1 VADGMHNPP
10 KQAPHSIDAEMS
22 TLGGMMLNNDAI
34 DEVRDLLTEG
44 DFYMHA
50 HQLVYAVILD
60 LATKGQPVDFLTVK
74 QALIDN
80 GKLEEAGGI
89 AYIGTLANDT
99 PSAANVVPY
108 AQRVLEKSRMRG
120 LIATGQ
126 RIADI
131 GFRPEG
137 RTADELLEE
146 AQSLVAGIQRDDA
159 DGGMQEIGA
168 GVDEWNRDLEER
180 TQSQRG
186 GMSTP
191 WTELTDAIAGIEDG
205 DLIIVGGRPGTGK
218 TTFALQLAEHIA
230 SRYGPAGGFSLE
242 MPTKQWLSSLVA
254 ALGRVNAFLLRTPHM
269 LSRED
274 WDNVARAT
282 GVVRTLPFYVDD
294 RSANIQQLRQRARKL
309 QRKLKRKGLR
319 LRVLV
324 VDFIQKAAE
333 ASSRSSNRA
342 EQVKMVSDG
351 LKKLGKELGC
361 AIIAISQNSR
371 DQEKAPTPR
380 PPRMSDLAEGNI
392 ESDADIVIMLH
403 RPILADENYPW
414 KDLALA
420 IICKQRSGPL
430 KTVDLKF
437 EGEYRRYADWDGPTR
452 EERAEMAKPSGTSG
466 GFKKKKDATDAQKYA
481 EATGAA

>member
-1 VADGMHNPP
+1 MADGMLNPP
-10 KQAPHSIDAEMS
+10 KQPPHSLDAEMS

-34 DEVRDLLTEG
+34 DEVRELVSEG

-50 HQLVYAVILD
+50 HQLIYVVILE
-60 LATKGQPVDFLTVK
+60 LAAGGGPVDFLTVCQRLNDK
-74 QALIDN
+74 
-80 GKLEEAGGI
+80 KLLHEAGDR
-89 AYIGTLANDT
+89 AYVGTLANDT

-108 AQRVLEKSRMRG
+108 ARVVLEKSRLRG
-120 LIATGQ
+120 LISTGQ

-137 RTADELLEE
+137 RNADELLEE
-146 AQSLVAGIQRDDA
+146 AQQLVAGIQHDDS
-159 DGGMQEIGA
+159 DGGMQAIGA

-180 TQSQRG
+180 TQAQRG
-186 GMSTP
+186 GMTTP
-191 WTELTDAIAGIEDG
+191 WHELTDAIAGIEDG

-242 MPTKQWLSSLVA
+242 MPTKQWLSSLIA
-254 ALGRVNAFLLRTPHM
+254 ALGRVNAFVLRTPHL

-274 WDNVARAT
+274 WDNVAYAS
-282 GVVRTLPFYVDD
+282 GVVRNLAFYVDD

-309 QRKLKRKGLR
+309 QRKLKRQGKR

-414 KDLALA
+414 KDLAMA

-452 EERAEMAKPSGTSG
+452 EERNAEKQGGG
-466 GFKKKKDATDAQKYA
+466 GFKKKKETTAAEYA
-481 EATGAA
+481 EKARGGA